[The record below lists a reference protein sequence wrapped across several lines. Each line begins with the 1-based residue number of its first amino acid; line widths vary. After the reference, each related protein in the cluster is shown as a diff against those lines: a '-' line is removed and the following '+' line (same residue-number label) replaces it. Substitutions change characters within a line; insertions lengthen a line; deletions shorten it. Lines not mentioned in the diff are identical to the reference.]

1 MGYPKRAT
9 VCISSQAGCALGCT
23 FCATG
28 QFGFERHLEP
38 GEIVAQVAYAQAFL
52 RTVGMAGAP
61 DHLTNIV
68 FMGMGEP
75 LANFDRVRESC
86 VGSSR

>member
-1 MGYPKRAT
+1 MGYPRRAT
-9 VCISSQAGCALGCT
+9 LCISSQAGCALACT

-28 QFGFERHLEP
+28 QFGFERHLQA

-52 RTVGMAGAP
+52 RQIGMPGAP
-61 DHLTNIV
+61 DHLTNVV

-75 LANFDRVRESC
+75 LPTTTGCGEAF
-86 VGSSR
+86 GG